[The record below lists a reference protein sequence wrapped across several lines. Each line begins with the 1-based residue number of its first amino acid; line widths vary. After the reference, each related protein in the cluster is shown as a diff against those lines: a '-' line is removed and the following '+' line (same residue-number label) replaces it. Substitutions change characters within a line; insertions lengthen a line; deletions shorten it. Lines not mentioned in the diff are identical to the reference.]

1 LHYLLGFHL
10 LIFNWDI
17 CEISCA
23 ICKPE
28 LHCLLGYLYGC
39 FAMSQIKEMFLE
51 LIRADD
57 TEYNTLSEH
66 FDNTEII
73 NYNLLSKEF

>member
-1 LHYLLGFHL
+1 
-10 LIFNWDI
+10 
-17 CEISCA
+17 
-23 ICKPE
+23 
-28 LHCLLGYLYGC
+28 
-39 FAMSQIKEMFLE
+39 MSQIKEMFLE

>member
-1 LHYLLGFHL
+1 M
-10 LIFNWDI
+10 LIFNWHI
-17 CEISCA
+17 CEISCV